1 MEINTPKRILIVS
14 AVFPP
19 EQVTSAFLNYDLAH
33 ELAKEYEVIVLRPYP
48 TRPIGVKFESVEVED
63 KSFKTI
69 LVNSYT
75 HPQSELLGRFR
86 ESFDFGKK
94 SAAYIKEHHKE
105 IDFVY
110 NDGWQLFGLN
120 IVAKA
125 CKKYDIPY
133 MVPIQD
139 IYPECP
145 FTNRKYPGILKACI
159 NGVLMPID
167 KSYQRHAACVRT
179 ISDEMRDYLAETR
192 GVVKENYLVVNNWQN
207 DADFLMEYPERE
219 DDGKIIYAYV
229 GSINEHANVDLMIKA
244 FAEAAMPNSEFRIY
258 GGGNKK
264 EYCVNLV
271 KELGLTNVAFD
282 QVSRDKVAF
291 VQSQADVLV
300 LALPKG
306 NGNLCLPSKL
316 TSYMLS
322 GKPLLASVDEDS
334 ATTRMLNS
342 SGAGNAVSPDNQV
355 ALKNG
360 FEFFARLDKK
370 KMEAIGLAST
380 DYAKKHL
387 TRDINLKL
395 VVEKIKAIVQ
405 YWLKNRRCTVSEHG
419 WITSSST
426 MTLSIAFSKLRL
438 VLE

>member
-1 MEINTPKRILIVS
+1 MNKRKVLIVS

-33 ELAKEYEVIVLRPYP
+33 ELAKEYDVTVLRPYP
-48 TRPIGVKFESVEVED
+48 TRPIGAKFDNADVED

-69 LVNSYT
+69 LIKSYT

-86 ESFDFGKK
+86 ESIDFGRK

-125 CKKYDIPY
+125 CKKYGIPY

-139 IYPECP
+139 IYPECL
-145 FTNRKYPGILKACI
+145 FTNRNYPDILKACI
-159 NGVLMPID
+159 NGILMPID
-167 KSYQRHAACVRT
+167 KYYQKHAACVRT

-192 GVVKENYLVVNNWQN
+192 GVAKENYLVVNNWQN
-207 DADFLMEYPERE
+207 DADFLKEYPKRK

-244 FAEAAMPNSEFRIY
+244 FADAAIPNSEFRIY

-264 EYCVNLV
+264 DECVQIV
-271 KELGLTNVAFD
+271 QQLGLGNVTFD
-282 QVSRDKVAF
+282 FVSRDQIAY
-291 VQSQADVLV
+291 VQSQVDVLI
-300 LALPKG
+300 LALPTG

-322 GKPLLASVDEDS
+322 GKPVLASIDEES
-334 ATTRMLNS
+334 STKKILSN
-342 SGAGNAVSPDNQV
+342 SGAGYTVIPDS
-355 ALKNG
+355 LESLIEG
-360 FEFFARLDKK
+360 FKFFAKLNKEKLNEMGSSSLR
-370 KMEAIGLAST
+370 
-380 DYAKKHL
+380 YAKDNL
-387 TRDINLKL
+387 TREINLKL
-395 VVEKIKAIVQ
+395 VVDRIKTIIQ
-405 YWLKNRRCTVSEHG
+405 
-419 WITSSST
+419 
-426 MTLSIAFSKLRL
+426 
-438 VLE
+438 